1 MVNKCFAAGQDILS
15 CGFTGAMLGGVLCA
29 SRLLNRNLWQD
40 LLALKAKIGK
50 ADWQHIATAS
60 TKTFNFWILTIECW
74 TMSVCV

>member
-40 LLALKAKIGK
+40 LTALKAKIGK
-50 ADWQHIATAS
+50 AD
-60 TKTFNFWILTIECW
+60 
-74 TMSVCV
+74 